1 MWRRFT
7 GAAPARL
14 ALATALCLST
24 GAVRADD
31 VDITTSTDDGFV
43 LDNFSGTTAT
53 VQTGVT
59 VSNTTFNFNC
69 PFPPPPNAKALAA
82 ICASTKAWTLTNEGT
97 IGPADFGDAV
107 IFTAGGSV
115 INFGSIDAGTNGIS
129 IAGGTSGTVDN
140 KLGATVHGTYGAI
153 NIGTFDSPISGMV
166 TNAGMIT
173 SDNQGVGIV
182 GSGTVINLATG
193 SIISHS
199 GSNAVTMVLGTTN
212 IVTNSGLIQSNDAQ
226 YGTAVSLDPGT
237 VTNNPGGQILG
248 ALTGV
253 WAHGGGSTTVINDG
267 LIDASMADF
276 AFGVPGSAIE
286 LDGGGNVTNTGTL
299 QSSSTNSTDA
309 AVYSAGAATVTNS
322 GTIQSL
328 TGGLAIQFGGSA
340 RHTLNLDT
348 GSVLGGNVQGGTG
361 TDNLV
366 LMGTGTESIA
376 KFLNFET
383 LSMQGTDWALTG
395 SATFSTSATVDD
407 GLLRVNGDLTS
418 TTVTVMAD
426 AVLGGGGTIHGD
438 VGNSGTIA
446 PGNSIGTLTV
456 VGGVTFDTN
465 SLFEVEI
472 DPASGDELVV
482 NGTATIDSS
491 ARVSVLAVPGTYAD
505 GAEYLIL
512 DATTRLGDFGGVID
526 NSAFLDFALDQT
538 RDPDQVWL
546 IITTVA
552 NFADVAETPNQFA
565 TAVAI
570 QALDPGNPIF
580 TAIANLDADTAR
592 DAFDS
597 LSGEI
602 HPSLRALLLDDSR
615 FIRDAATD
623 RIRRAFADLPPAPLD
638 GSVVATHGGI
648 ADEPI
653 SLWGRAYGAF
663 GDIEGDGNAATLD
676 RTSGGFFLGGD
687 RAAFDAWRFGF
698 IAGYSHNEA
707 DVDARDSSGSIDSA
721 HVALFGGVRFG
732 ALGLRFGGAYA
743 WHGIET
749 SRSIA
754 FPGFAAT
761 ATADYD
767 AATAQA
773 FGEAGYEFALA
784 TARIEPFLQ
793 AALVDVTTDGFTEK
807 DGAAALSADRE
818 SADLFVTTL
827 GLHGSGAM
835 MVAGGQRL
843 TVDGTLGWRHA
854 FGDTAPDTTFA
865 FDGGAGQ
872 PFEIAGVP
880 VARNAVR
887 ADIGVALHVSDSARL
902 RLGYSGDLAGDVE
915 SHGLTGDF
923 DLRF

>member
-707 DVDARDSSGSIDSA
+707 DVDARDFERLDRQRSCR
-721 HVALFGGVRFG
+721 ALRRRALRCARPALRRRLCLARHRDEPQHRLPRLRGDGDRRLRCGDGTGVRRGRLRIRPRDGSDRAFPAGRPRRRDDRWIYREGRRRG
-732 ALGLRFGGAYA
+732 ALRRPRERRSLRDDA
-743 WHGIET
+743 WAARERRHDGCRRPAPDRRRHARLAPRLRRHRARHDLRLRRRRRPAVRDRR
-749 SRSIA
+749 RSGR
-754 FPGFAAT
+754 P
-761 ATADYD
+761 
-767 AATAQA
+767 
-773 FGEAGYEFALA
+773 ERR
-784 TARIEPFLQ
+784 ARRHRCRTPCQ
-793 AALVDVTTDGFTEK
+793 RQR
-807 DGAAALSADRE
+807 AAAPW
-818 SADLFVTTL
+818 LF
-827 GLHGSGAM
+827 
-835 MVAGGQRL
+835 RRP
-843 TVDGTLGWRHA
+843 GWR
-854 FGDTAPDTTFA
+854 
-865 FDGGAGQ
+865 
-872 PFEIAGVP
+872 
-880 VARNAVR
+880 R
-887 ADIGVALHVSDSARL
+887 
-902 RLGYSGDLAGDVE
+902 
-915 SHGLTGDF
+915 
-923 DLRF
+923 